1 MAVAG
6 EVGRIF
12 SDIEVTI
19 DFRVRLAEPY
29 EVTVLNCLGRWDFS
43 RQYRCKKKKV
53 DIPNKITIII

>member
-43 RQYRCKKKKV
+43 RQYRCEKK
-53 DIPNKITIII
+53 NR